1 MDSKTKA
8 EYRITP
14 GWHSIDERMQTNAE
28 NHITLSV
35 QKQNERAVTDII
47 LCTAL
52 VSPGLFSMIFIH
64 VKGGH

>member
-28 NHITLSV
+28 HHNLLWAF
-35 QKQNERAVTDII
+35 QNKIKER
-47 LCTAL
+47 
-52 VSPGLFSMIFIH
+52 
-64 VKGGH
+64 

>member
-28 NHITLSV
+28 HSNFEHSKTI
-35 QKQNERAVTDII
+35 NER
-47 LCTAL
+47 
-52 VSPGLFSMIFIH
+52 
-64 VKGGH
+64 

>member
-14 GWHSIDERMQTNAE
+14 GWHSIDEWMQTNAE
-28 NHITLSV
+28 HRELS
-35 QKQNERAVTDII
+35 KTKSKSGNWCYTS
-47 LCTAL
+47 AL
-52 VSPGLFSMIFIH
+52 VSPGLFSMILIH